1 MFERYGYARHAGYRG
16 GWGGHHGHHRGP
28 GPLLPFLA
36 GALLMRAAIKGS
48 HRRHDHGWKR
58 GPWRR
63 WQDGPPHF
71 GRRGDWWGSD
81 EQRQMREAF
90 FALRSEVGPTM
101 ALLRDAF
108 RQGTLDSAKL
118 NEIRAV
124 LSETR
129 RRIAAIVSGTGPVEV

>member
-1 MFERYGYARHAGYRG
+1 MFHRYGYARHAGHS
-16 GWGGHHGHHRGP
+16 GWGGHRHHRGP

-48 HRRHDHGWKR
+48 KRRGGRGGWGR

-63 WQDGPPHF
+63 WEEGPHF
-71 GRRGDWWGSD
+71 GPGRGWWGSE

-90 FALRSEVGPTM
+90 FALRSEVAPTV

-108 RQGTLDSAKL
+108 RRGSVDSAKL
-118 NEIRAV
+118 GRIREV
-124 LSETR
+124 LSDSR
-129 RRIAAIVSGTGPVEV
+129 RRIAAILSEAGPVEL